1 MIGSDILALEPVL
14 RGGAFAGVLIVMV
27 AAESLWPRR
36 ARVRPRARRWFAN
49 GALVAAGTLLARLL
63 AAAPAPL
70 SAVAAAVWADA
81 AGFGLLH
88 WLGFTGWPAIIAA
101 LLALDLIVWA
111 QHWAFHHVPWLWRLH
126 RVHHADRDLDATTA
140 LRFHPLEIALS
151 VLIKAASVL
160 ALGAPVAAVI
170 LFEVLLNAC
179 ATFNHANTSLPA
191 PVERLVRRVLV
202 TPDLH
207 RIHHSTLRAEHDSNF
222 GFCLSVWD
230 RLSGLLRESAAGGDR
245 AMTIGLA
252 DTQDSRPEQLSWSF
266 LAPFQP
272 GAREQDKGSGP

>member
-1 MIGSDILALEPVL
+1 MTSDVLALEPIL
-14 RGGAFAGVLIVMV
+14 RGAAFAGVLATMI

-36 ARVRPRARRWFAN
+36 VRLRPRARRWVTN
-49 GALVAAGTLLARLL
+49 GALVAAGTLMARLI

-70 SAVAAAVWADA
+70 SAVAAALWADA
-81 AGFGLLH
+81 AGFGLFH
-88 WLGFTGWPAIIAA
+88 WLGLSDWPAMILAM
-101 LLALDLIVWA
+101 LALDFAIWA

-151 VLIKAASVL
+151 VFIKATTVFV
-160 ALGAPVAAVI
+160 LGAPVAAVI
-170 LFEVLLNAC
+170 FFEVLLNAC
-179 ATFNHANTSLPA
+179 AIFNHANTSLPA
-191 PVERLVRRVLV
+191 PVERLVRLVLV

-230 RLSGLLRESAAGGDR
+230 RLFSLLRKDAIGGDR
-245 AMTIGLA
+245 AMSIGLIDA
-252 DTQDSRPEQLSWSF
+252 QDTRPEQLSWSL
-266 LAPFQP
+266 LAPFK
-272 GAREQDKGSGP
+272 ARGRSLG